1 MSSRSEK
8 KKEITIHRIKLIF
21 RRISMWRFLSQE
33 DYYLE
38 IVDVNQNVNLHKFVW
53 LRVKILNTV
62 NWIIKLNFT
71 SSQSDFD
78 KWSLIIRWD
87 SFSQWFL
94 FSKF

>member
-8 KKEITIHRIKLIF
+8 KRLRFTELSSSSEELRT
-21 RRISMWRFLSQE
+21 WRFLSQE

-38 IVDVNQNVNLHKFVW
+38 IVDVNQNVKLHKFVW

-62 NWIIKLNFT
+62 NWIIKLILT

-78 KWSLIIRWD
+78 K
-87 SFSQWFL
+87 
-94 FSKF
+94 